1 MTPIIGDLIESTVGK
16 VVDKAL
22 TYLPSTMT
30 EAEKEAIKLKA
41 KEFAVEESKLA
52 VEAAKVDA
60 ADKASARDR
69 EVEVLKTE
77 GASWLNKNIVPV
89 LAIGCLSLSFLLFYQ
104 VFWLGVGEEKKEVLI
119 YILGVLSSM
128 DMAILTYYFGSS
140 SGSVKKMAM
149 IEDVLNKPRRN

>member
-1 MTPIIGDLIESTVGK
+1 MTPIIGDLIQATVGK

-22 TYLPSTMT
+22 GYLPSSLT
-30 EAEKEAIKLKA
+30 EAEKEAFRIKAQELALEEVKA
-41 KEFAVEESKLA
+41 AVEQS
-52 VEAAKVDA
+52 KVDA
-60 ADKASARDR
+60 ADRGSARSR
-69 EVEVLKTE
+69 EIEIVKTE

-104 VFWLGVGEEKKEVLI
+104 VFWIGVGDEKKEVLI

-140 SGSVKKMAM
+140 SGSAKKTMM
-149 IEDVLNKPRRN
+149 IEEALRAKRP